1 MNSNPNQNKTEEIKE
16 NEENIQKDSEKEKPE
31 TTEAIEESTEN
42 TEEKE
47 EKKEETK
54 ESKEEQLSKELE
66 EQKDK
71 YLRLLAEYDNFRK
84 RSAKERVELEATVTG
99 NTLAEIL
106 PVFDNF
112 ERALNA
118 ETADENYKQGVAMIF
133 NQFGEM
139 LKKLGVEVIDPTGE
153 VFDPNVANA
162 VSQTEDAELGE
173 NVVAQVFQKGYKIG
187 GKVIRYA
194 MVCVAN
200 P

>member
-162 VSQTEDAELGE
+162 VSQTEGRRAWRKRCGSGLSERL
-173 NVVAQVFQKGYKIG
+173 
-187 GKVIRYA
+187 
-194 MVCVAN
+194 
-200 P
+200 